1 MSDVTPAQLADSPFY
16 SQEHHEFLSS
26 NAARLAEIL
35 RDYNPYLQLQ
45 FIPTAQ
51 RDGLEAPFRI
61 WDDSPWKGGYTVK
74 LLTAAEIENPQAI
87 LQWLFEGDLS
97 KHGVG
102 ELVARAKAAEAAEQ
116 LLNLKREQ
124 DIAAERQELAAALV
138 QGGRDKKHTYR
149 HNGKIFTAGGARN
162 VATTVH

>member
-16 SQEHHEFLSS
+16 SNEHHEFLSS

-61 WDDSPWKGGYTVK
+61 WDDSPWRGGYTVK
-74 LLTAAEIENPQAI
+74 LLTATEIENPQAI
-87 LQWLFEGDLS
+87 LEWLFEGDLS

-102 ELVARAKAAEAAEQ
+102 ELMARAKAKEMSAE
-116 LLNLKREQ
+116 LFRLKREA
-124 DIAAERQELAAALV
+124 DIAAERQDLAAAIV
-138 QGGRDKKHTYR
+138 SGGRDKKHTFR
-149 HNGKIFTAGGARN
+149 HNGKIFTAAGARD
-162 VATTVH
+162 VSTTVH